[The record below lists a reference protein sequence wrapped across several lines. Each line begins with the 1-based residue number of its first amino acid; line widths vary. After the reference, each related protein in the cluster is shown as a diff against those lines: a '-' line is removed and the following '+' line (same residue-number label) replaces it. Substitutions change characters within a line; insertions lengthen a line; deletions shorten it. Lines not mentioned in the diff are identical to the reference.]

1 MALAGARALA
11 EAGWTVG
18 IGSPPPRGA
27 AARSRAVSAWHPV
40 PAAEDDPEGFLAATA
55 AAVAAG
61 AYELVFA
68 CDDVEVLALSEHRDR
83 IGARVAWPEHHAVV
97 RSFDKLELT
106 LTAERVGLGVPRTV
120 PATDEAVLAW
130 SGPAVVKSRLHGAVG
145 VPARMHAALV
155 DGPAEAAARV
165 AELRA
170 LGGEPFLQ
178 EQVGGV
184 LVGFATVIDADGEL
198 VASFQQEADEIWP
211 MPAGGTVRGRGVP
224 VDAELEAGVGR
235 LLRELGWTGLA
246 QLQFLVGADG
256 VPRLIDFNGRFY
268 GSLALAHAAGLNLP
282 AAWAAIA
289 TGRPVPRPVARR
301 RELRYQ
307 KLEDDLTRVRTGG
320 GAAALAGCAAYALGA
335 VHTIWSARDP
345 APALAY
351 AARKLTRAARRR
363 LPRPAPA

>member
-11 EAGWTVG
+11 EAGWFVG
-18 IGSPPPRGA
+18 VGSPPPRGPS
-27 AARSRAVSAWHPV
+27 ARSRAVGAWHPV
-40 PAAEDDPEGFLAATA
+40 PAAEDDPEGFLDATA
-55 AAVAAG
+55 AAIKDG
-61 AYELVFA
+61 GYDLVFA

-83 IGARVAWPEHHAVV
+83 LRARVAWPAHEAVV

-106 LTAERVGLGVPRTV
+106 LTAQRVGLGVPRTE
-120 PATDEAVLAW
+120 PATDEALAAW
-130 SGPAVVKSRLHGAVG
+130 TGPAVVKSRLHGAVG

-155 DGPAEAAARV
+155 DDAQEAAARV

-178 EQVGGV
+178 EQVSGT
-184 LVGFATVIDADGEL
+184 LVGFATVIDADGAI

-224 VDAELEAGVGR
+224 VDAELEAGVAR

-246 QLQFLVGADG
+246 QLQFLTGADG

-268 GSLALAHAAGLNLP
+268 GSLALASAAGLNLP

-289 TGRPVPRPVARR
+289 TGRPVPPLVARD

-307 KLEDDLTRVRTGG
+307 KLEDDITRAKTNGG
-320 GAAALAGCAAYALGA
+320 LASCATYAMGA
-335 VHTIWSARDP
+335 VHTIWSASDP
-345 APALAY
+345 APAVAY
-351 AARKLTRAARRR
+351 GARKLTRAARRR
-363 LPRPAPA
+363 LPRRAPA